1 VRLRGCVAIELFV
14 GALLTAAVSGAA
26 IWGVAELRAAI
37 AGEPGPL
44 AAARS
49 DGDGSIDP
57 ADEAAPED
65 RSEDGER
72 GGPVL
77 AAASISGDLL
87 PRADASAERWPWSG
101 KFLGRDDES
110 LLAPLRDSPITAV
123 KVNKGGTSL
132 SLRLDFESG
141 GRAACKPTQVHLHSQ
156 PRREIAAYRINRLL
170 GLSSV
175 PPAIGRRFRVAELAQ
190 RFKPDAI
197 RDRARFLAEVVP
209 ERDDKETVH
218 GQLTWWV
225 PDLKQATI
233 DGFDVDSTEGV
244 VTWKRHLTI
253 GTDVAPT
260 ARSLAAQVS
269 DMVLFDFIINNSD
282 RWSGGNIKST
292 QGGRVLVFLDNT
304 LSFGGDT
311 NGHSRVRTYLERSQK
326 FSRRLVE
333 RLRKLDEEQLEDVLT
348 RDIDPFEELLEP
360 KEVRALLKRR
370 DHAMRYI
377 DDLIATHGE
386 DAVLAFP

>member
-1 VRLRGCVAIELFV
+1 
-14 GALLTAAVSGAA
+14 LTAVVSGAA
-26 IWGVAELRAAI
+26 IWGVAELRGAI

-44 AAARS
+44 AGALS
-49 DGDGSIDP
+49 SDGSIEGPDDAEGGEP
-57 ADEAAPED
+57 DQ
-65 RSEDGER
+65 SVDGDR

-77 AAASISGDLL
+77 AAASIRGDLL
-87 PRADASAERWPWSG
+87 PREEPSAPPRPWSG

-110 LLAPLRDSPITAV
+110 LLAPLRDSPVTAV
-123 KVNKGGTSL
+123 KLNKGGTSL

-175 PPAIGRRFRVAELAQ
+175 PPAIGRRFRVADLAQ

-253 GTDVAPT
+253 GSDVAPV
-260 ARSLAAQVS
+260 ARSLAAQLS
-269 DMVLFDFIINNSD
+269 DLVLFDFIINNSD

-311 NGHSRVRTYLERSQK
+311 NGHSRVRTYLQRSQR

-333 RLRKLDEEQLEDVLT
+333 RLRKLNEEQLEDVLT

-360 KEVRALLKRR
+360 KEVRALLRRR
-370 DHAMRYI
+370 DHAIRYI

>member
-14 GALLTAAVSGAA
+14 GALVTAAVSGGA
-26 IWGVAELRAAI
+26 IWGVAELRGAI

-44 AAARS
+44 AS
-49 DGDGSIDP
+49 SGSIDP
-57 ADEAAPED
+57 ADEAPPASVE
-65 RSEDGER
+65 SIEDGEGR
-72 GGPVL
+72 GAVL
-77 AAASISGDLL
+77 AAASIRGDYL
-87 PRADASAERWPWSG
+87 PRAEESAERRPWSG
-101 KFLGRDDES
+101 QFLGRDDES
-110 LLAPLRDSPITAV
+110 LLAPLRDSPINAV
-123 KVNKGGTSL
+123 KLNKGGTSL

-141 GRAACKPTQVHLHSQ
+141 GRAACKPTQVHLQSQ

-175 PPAIGRRFRVAELAQ
+175 PPAVGRRFRVAELAD
-190 RFKPDAI
+190 RFRPDAA
-197 RDRARFLAEVVP
+197 RDRARFMAEVVP

-233 DGFDVDSTEGV
+233 DGFEVDSTEGV

-253 GTDVAPT
+253 GNDIAPA
-260 ARSLAAQVS
+260 ARSLAAQIS
-269 DMVLFDFIINNSD
+269 DLVLFDFVINNSD
-282 RWSGGNIKST
+282 RWSGGNIKTS

-311 NGHSRVRTYLERSQK
+311 NGHSRVRTYLNRSQK

-348 RDIDPFEELLEP
+348 RDIDPFDELLEP

-370 DHAMRYI
+370 DHALRYI

-386 DAVLAFP
+386 EAVLAFP